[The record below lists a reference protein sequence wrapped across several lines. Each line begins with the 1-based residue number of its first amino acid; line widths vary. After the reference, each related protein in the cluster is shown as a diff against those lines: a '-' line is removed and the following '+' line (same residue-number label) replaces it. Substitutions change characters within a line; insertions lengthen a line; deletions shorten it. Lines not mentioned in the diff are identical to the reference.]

1 MEYTTEIYQ
10 TDSGNR
16 PFSEWLN
23 SIKDQKT
30 EATLRIRIKR
40 LEQGNFG
47 NCEPVGEGVSELKIY
62 LGPGYRI
69 YFGKIEKECVLLLCG
84 GHKGKQTSDIIKAKK
99 YFEDYKSRGKK
110 YG

>member
-1 MEYTTEIYQ
+1 MEYPTEIYQ
-10 TDSGNR
+10 TESGHR

-23 SIKDQKT
+23 LIKDKKT

-47 NCEPVGEGVSELKIY
+47 NCEPVGEGISELKIY

-69 YFGKIEKECVLLLCG
+69 YFGKIGKKCVLLLCG
-84 GHKGKQTSDIIKAKK
+84 GHKGKQTQDIAKAKE
-99 YFEDYKSRGKK
+99 YFEDFKSRGKN